1 MKLVLWISTAAFA
14 LGAGGYGAL
23 ADAGHSHDDQ
33 YKMLQ
38 EMQEMHSGHEHAHD
52 FRAMEDVSP
61 EDMHRTLDL
70 LTDLGLALPPMNSE
84 HGREVFLEKGCIV
97 CHSVNGVGGEV
108 GPSLNAADMPEP
120 MNAFEFAARMWRGA
134 PVMAEMQR
142 DLLGAMIDLNGQDL
156 ADIIA
161 FTHDEAEQQK
171 LSITQVPEEYR
182 DLIGQ

>member
-1 MKLVLWISTAAFA
+1 MKLILWISAAALA

-23 ADAGHSHDDQ
+23 ADAGHSHNEQ

-38 EMQEMHSGHEHAHD
+38 DMQDKHSGHDHAHN
-52 FRAMEDVSP
+52 FGAMEDVSP
-61 EDMHRTLDL
+61 EDMHRTMDL

-84 HGREVFLEKGCIV
+84 RGREVFLERGCIV
-97 CHSVNGVGGEV
+97 CHSVNGVGGEI

-142 DLLGAMIDLNGQDL
+142 DLLGTMIDLNGQDL

-161 FTHDEAEQQK
+161 FTHDEAEQK
-171 LSITQVPEEYR
+171 ELSITQVPEQYR
-182 DLIGQ
+182 DLIAQ